1 MMKQSLYRAISVLAV
16 LALLG
21 SSSLPLQAQGVTY
34 RVDPVHS
41 TVLFRVKHMNT
52 AFVYGRFNSFTGTI
66 VVNERNPAQSSVAF
80 EIDLNSVDTGTS
92 QRDDHLRGPDF
103 FNTRQ
108 FPKATFRSTRV
119 RKLNDTTIEVQG
131 NLTLRGVT
139 KPLTLRVILT
149 GKGRNPRGQEIIGF
163 ETTFT
168 LKRSA
173 FGINYGLNGG
183 LSDEV
188 RLTVSVEAIRQ

>member
-1 MMKQSLYRAISVLAV
+1 MKRFATRGMLGLAV
-16 LALLG
+16 LAMLG
-21 SSSLPLQAQGVTY
+21 STLTPFYAQGITY
-34 RVDPVHS
+34 RIDPVHS
-41 TVLFRVKHMNT
+41 TVIFRVKHMNT
-52 AFVYGRFNSFTGTI
+52 AFVYGRFNQFSGTL
-66 VVNERNPAQSSVAF
+66 VVDEKNPERSSVQF
-80 EIDLNSVDTGTS
+80 EIDLNSVDTGNA
-92 QRDDHLRGPDF
+92 QRDDHLRSPDF

-108 FPKATFRSTRV
+108 FPKATFKSTRV
-119 RKLNDTTIEVQG
+119 RKINNTTVEVQG

-139 KPLTLRVILT
+139 KPLTVRVTFT

-168 LKRSA
+168 IKRSE

>member
-1 MMKQSLYRAISVLAV
+1 MMKRFATRGMLGLAV
-16 LALLG
+16 LAMLG
-21 SSSLPLQAQGVTY
+21 STLTPFYAQGITY
-34 RVDPVHS
+34 RIDPVHS
-41 TVLFRVKHMNT
+41 TVIFRVKHMNT
-52 AFVYGRFNSFTGTI
+52 AFVYGRFNQFSGTL
-66 VVNERNPAQSSVAF
+66 VVDEKNPERSSVQF
-80 EIDLNSVDTGTS
+80 EIDLNSVDTGNA
-92 QRDDHLRGPDF
+92 QRDDHLRSPDF

-108 FPKATFRSTRV
+108 FPKATFKSTRV
-119 RKLNDTTIEVQG
+119 RKINNTTVEVQG

-139 KPLTLRVILT
+139 KPLTVRVTFT

-168 LKRSA
+168 IKRSE

>member
-1 MMKQSLYRAISVLAV
+1 MMKRFATRGMLGLAV
-16 LALLG
+16 LAMLG
-21 SSSLPLQAQGVTY
+21 STLTPFYAQGITY
-34 RVDPVHS
+34 RIDPVHS
-41 TVLFRVKHMNT
+41 TVIFRVKHMNT
-52 AFVYGRFNSFTGTI
+52 AFVYGRFNRFSGTL
-66 VVNERNPAQSSVAF
+66 VVDEKNPERSSVQF
-80 EIDLNSVDTGTS
+80 EIDLNSVDTGNA
-92 QRDDHLRGPDF
+92 QRDDHLRSPDF

-108 FPKATFRSTRV
+108 FPKATFKSTRV
-119 RKLNDTTIEVQG
+119 RKINNTTVEVQG

-139 KPLTLRVILT
+139 KPLTVRVTFT

-168 LKRSA
+168 IKRSE